1 MDEYPEYG
9 NHRDDPAE
17 RRHIIPDYSLIAY
30 LAQRINPRLWGE
42 ITIKDI
48 LEGIPTAQRRRAL
61 DTIAISFIADILR
74 DDPVGPGLW
83 HALKMDFYGWKVEDY
98 KNLHHSVLRTLY

>member
-1 MDEYPEYG
+1 MNPVQPAQEIREESAESASATDKYPEYG

-17 RRHIIPDYSLIAY
+17 RRHIIPNHSPIAY

-48 LEGIPTAQRRRAL
+48 PEGIPTAQRRRAL
-61 DTIAISFIADILR
+61 NTIAIGFIADILR
-74 DDPVGPGLW
+74 DDPVGPGL
-83 HALKMDFYGWKVEDY
+83 
-98 KNLHHSVLRTLY
+98 